1 LPCTDI
7 LESLKV
13 LKDREFATAV
23 PIVGRRRRYNNR
35 ETKVVVLSLP
45 ETCIIQAPS
54 INDVDGIAMKVELC
68 KPSKGFWVE
77 LKSSNIEYLRK
88 SILSQL
94 SEGDVVRRSHKRSQV
109 DEPDRVDT
117 CVKNV
122 FWTYERNMFRAVFVC
137 NDETTKKPST
147 LYTSSKDVAIRF
159 ALTGNRPLRA
169 PTQGESD
176 VDGEDEAPEA
186 CDEPLFPMDCYDTGD
201 NELLSDGLEACS

>member
-1 LPCTDI
+1 MGEANAMFTFVD
-7 LESLKV
+7 E
-13 LKDREFATAV
+13 
-23 PIVGRRRRYNNR
+23 
-35 ETKVVVLSLP
+35 VVEVNSEALS
-45 ETCIIQAPS
+45 A
-54 INDVDGIAMKVELC
+54 
-68 KPSKGFWVE
+68 
-77 LKSSNIEYLRK
+77 LKSLNIEYLRK
-88 SILSQL
+88 SVLSQL

-137 NDETTKKPST
+137 HDETTKKPST
-147 LYTSSKDVAIRF
+147 LYTSSKDVAIQF

-169 PTQGESD
+169 LTQGESD

-186 CDEPLFPMDCYDTGD
+186 CDDPSFPMDCYDTGD